1 MRRKRHHTWS
11 KIIERLEVKPQV
23 MQHHVQPSVW
33 ASSVASSTTCL
44 IIVHVSKVSM
54 IDSVVDEAESH
65 SGSPGP
71 VTRHR
76 HHGP

>member
-44 IIVHVSKVSM
+44 IIVYVSKVSM
-54 IDSVVDEAESH
+54 ISY
-65 SGSPGP
+65 SGKKSKSLILE
-71 VTRHR
+71 VQVL
-76 HHGP
+76 

>member
-44 IIVHVSKVSM
+44 IIVYVSKVSM
-54 IDSVVDEAESH
+54 IMLLRMNSNDLILEVQVL
-65 SGSPGP
+65 
-71 VTRHR
+71 
-76 HHGP
+76 